1 MVSNK
6 TIWKK
11 SIDKGIAP
19 MFKIL
24 SINTDWVIQ
33 LSRDGPASSFAISN
47 IKSVS
52 VARRPK
58 SETLKAGVSAPEAM
72 MVSVTGIIVEIIF
85 SPR

>member
-24 SINTDWVIQ
+24 SINTGWVLQ
-33 LSRDGPASSFAISN
+33 LSRDEPASSFAISN

-52 VARRPK
+52 VARSPK
-58 SETLKAGVSAPEAM
+58 SEPLKAGMPAPETAI
-72 MVSVTGIIVEIIF
+72 VSVTGIIVEITL